1 MTMDDAVCVRADV
14 DIVDLSPPTN
24 FVVAVDL
31 DLYYFD
37 IIIVVEIMS
46 LGRVRRVV
54 RRRRRSSVVSGDML
68 IYRARG
74 CCCYLF
80 RVSLCPRPYPRHSR
94 GACI

>member
-46 LGRVRRVV
+46 LGRVRR
-54 RRRRRSSVVSGDML
+54 RRRRSSSVVSRQRRYVDISSERML
-68 IYRARG
+68 L
-74 CCCYLF
+74 LF
-80 RVSLCPRPYPRHSR
+80 
-94 GACI
+94 I